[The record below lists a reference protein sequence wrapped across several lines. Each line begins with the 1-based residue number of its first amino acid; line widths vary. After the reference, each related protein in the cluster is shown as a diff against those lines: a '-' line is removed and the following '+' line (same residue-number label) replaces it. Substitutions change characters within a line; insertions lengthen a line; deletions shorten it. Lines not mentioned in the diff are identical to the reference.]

1 MESVGTPDRQ
11 GSGLARTLRD
21 LSGDARTASRNVN
34 ALKQDIQQL
43 RREASNQ
50 IRVRLNIDSR
60 DLRRDVSAAL
70 NTAGAGQGI
79 SVRLDVDGRH
89 LRAQAQAAVRAASRG
104 LNLTVDLSVNT
115 RGVSRLSTTSRTAA
129 HSLNTLQRAA
139 REAKNELEELE
150 ARALTTATAIRRIGT
165 AAGRAQSRLDTM
177 SGSTRQFR
185 TDLDDLDGSL
195 TTVIG
200 RIGDLRAV
208 SAVSEEAAAVVE
220 AVGDGSR

>member
-1 MESVGTPDRQ
+1 MSEWNLSVRLTGQ

-129 HSLNTLQRAA
+129 HSSTPSSGPPA
-139 REAKNELEELE
+139 R
-150 ARALTTATAIRRIGT
+150 RRT
-165 AAGRAQSRLDTM
+165 NSRNSKRGR
-177 SGSTRQFR
+177 
-185 TDLDDLDGSL
+185 
-195 TTVIG
+195 
-200 RIGDLRAV
+200 
-208 SAVSEEAAAVVE
+208 
-220 AVGDGSR
+220 